1 MKKLLFAIMAIFA
14 AVVAT
19 AQTQNYVIDVKDF
32 NELLVAKRTV
42 PFAERVGAMK
52 SWADKAI
59 HRASELQISQLGF
72 AR

>member
-1 MKKLLFAIMAIFA
+1 MM
-14 AVVAT
+14 
-19 AQTQNYVIDVKDF
+19 NNVKDF
-32 NELLVAKRTV
+32 NELLIAKKTV

-59 HRASELQISQLGF
+59 QRAAKLQTAQLGF

>member
-1 MKKLLFAIMAIFA
+1 MI
-14 AVVAT
+14 
-19 AQTQNYVIDVKDF
+19 NNVKDF

-59 HRASELQISQLGF
+59 QRAAELQNPQLGF